1 MARKFIIVALAALIL
16 AAGCATIS
24 ETPAIP
30 TEEEKAQVI
39 ATMTKGFTA
48 VAAGMITPEGDSL
61 RKEIDLR
68 NLSYSM
74 EFSSFSLLGSSPIT
88 GTFTLHGQS
97 DAESNMVMDIRDG
110 DTSLLI
116 KGRME
121 DIGDSKVQHVSELR
135 LNGKLLDASF
145 LNG

>member
-1 MARKFIIVALAALIL
+1 
-16 AAGCATIS
+16 
-24 ETPAIP
+24 
-30 TEEEKAQVI
+30 
-39 ATMTKGFTA
+39 
-48 VAAGMITPEGDSL
+48 
-61 RKEIDLR
+61 
-68 NLSYSM
+68 
-74 EFSSFSLLGSSPIT
+74 
-88 GTFTLHGQS
+88 
-97 DAESNMVMDIRDG
+97 MVMDIRDG